1 MSNAADPSG
10 PPPGH
15 YRASD
20 GQDYPIPAGYVLG
33 ADGQLHAVAV
43 TPGAPLAASRAWE
56 WNLASLLTV
65 GGAAG
70 AFIGAFLPWATV
82 GALSV
87 AGTDGDGVLTLI
99 LAIAAGTLGVAG
111 IRKASKGM
119 LIASLVCAALIT
131 MIATYDIADIS
142 SVADGP
148 LGLTVEPGGG
158 LILTLI
164 AGLAGVAGSG
174 VALRSRRS

>member
-1 MSNAADPSG
+1 MTNFDPPTG

-20 GQDYPIPAGYVLG
+20 GQDYPVPPGYVLG
-33 ADGQLHAVAV
+33 ADGQLHATADP
-43 TPGAPLAASRAWE
+43 TAAATATGAWE
-56 WNLASLLTV
+56 WNAASALVV

-70 AFIGAFLPWATV
+70 AFIGAFLPWAKV

-99 LAIAAGTLGVAG
+99 LGIAAGALGVGG
-111 IRKASKGM
+111 IRKGGKGL
-119 LIASLVCAALIT
+119 LIGSLVCAALVAV
-131 MIATYDIADIS
+131 IAVIDIADIN

-148 LGLTVEPGGG
+148 FGLTAEPGGG
-158 LILTLI
+158 IILTLAAGI
-164 AGLAGVAGSG
+164 AGVVGSILAIRG
-174 VALRSRRS
+174 RRTA